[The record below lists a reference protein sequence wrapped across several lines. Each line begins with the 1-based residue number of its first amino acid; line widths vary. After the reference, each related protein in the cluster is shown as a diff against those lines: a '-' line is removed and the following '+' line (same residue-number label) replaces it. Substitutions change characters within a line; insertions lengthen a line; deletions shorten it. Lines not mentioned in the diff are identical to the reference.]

1 MIRTIGIVSPVA
13 RHSRRG
19 LHAPRAGHRRKAFA
33 GLRRSR
39 QISAP
44 RAGRAG
50 IACCAPRARA
60 QDLLDA
66 FRDPE
71 IDAILCAIGG
81 DDTYR
86 LAPYLFSDH
95 ELQRAVSKKP
105 FLGFSDTTLNH
116 FMLHK
121 VGLPTFYGQ
130 AFLPDV
136 CELAPEMLP
145 YTRRY
150 WEEFLKTG
158 TIREV
163 RPSSV
168 WYESRKEFGPDQ
180 VGTELPVHKNTGFAL
195 LQGPAQF
202 EGEILGG
209 CIDSMYEMFSGWAA
223 RGHAG
228 GLQTVRSV
236 PGPRR
241 LARQNPAAGIVRGV
255 YAA

>member
-1 MIRTIGIVSPVA
+1 MIQTIGIVSLSRGILGEDFLHHELDLGLA
-13 RHSRRG
+13 RLKEFGVRVKFLPHALDG
-19 LHAPRAGHRRKAFA
+19 LESLAAHPEH
-33 GLRRSR
+33 
-39 QISAP
+39 
-44 RAGRAG
+44 
-50 IACCAPRARA
+50 RA

-86 LAPYLFSDH
+86 LAPYLFSND
-95 ELQRAVSKKP
+95 ELKNAVTKKP

-136 CELAPEMLP
+136 CELAPAMLP
-145 YTRRY
+145 YTKRY
-150 WEEFLKTG
+150 FEEFLKTG

-163 RPSSV
+163 RPSEL
-168 WYESRKEFGPDQ
+168 WYNSRTDFSPEAL
-180 VGTELPVHKNTGFAL
+180 GTELPAHKNSGFEL

-209 CIDSMYEMFSGWAA
+209 CIDSM
-223 RGHAG
+223 
-228 GLQTVRSV
+228 
-236 PGPRR
+236 
-241 LARQNPAAGIVRGV
+241 
-255 YAA
+255 